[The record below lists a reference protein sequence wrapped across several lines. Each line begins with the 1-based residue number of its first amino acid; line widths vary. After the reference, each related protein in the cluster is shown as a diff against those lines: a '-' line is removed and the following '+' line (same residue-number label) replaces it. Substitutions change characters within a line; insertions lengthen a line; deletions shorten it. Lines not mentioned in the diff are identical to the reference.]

1 MEVEA
6 KSLRVLESQFTR
18 IMDGSFKCHL
28 CGILPPGGGDKW
40 PGSTKDYL
48 ESLLKVNSDFYI
60 EKVVSIVRLNFTFT
74 VLEVCKR
81 LLGNFLRNK

>member
-6 KSLRVLESQFTR
+6 TSLRVLESQFTR

-28 CGILPPGGGDKW
+28 CGILPPGGGTKW

-60 EKVVSIVRLNFTFT
+60 DKVVSIFCMDFTFT
-74 VLEVCKR
+74 VSEVGKR
-81 LLGNFLRNK
+81 

>member
-6 KSLRVLESQFTR
+6 TSLRVLENQFKR

-28 CGILPPGGGDKW
+28 CGILPPGGGKKW

-60 EKVVSIVRLNFTFT
+60 DKVVSIFCLDFTFT
-74 VLEVCKR
+74 VSEVGKR
-81 LLGNFLRNK
+81 